1 MPLIT
6 IWWSV
11 DISAVGFLLVRT
23 QRPSFASTHL
33 DEGFEPAGLSPFRAS
48 MRLPIV
54 ALLALLTTLRPD
66 AEVNAQFNLRPV
78 IEPYA
83 QWPCSDWSWENC
95 PQPVPHGGHTPAEWY
110 EVTRWRDRTYGG
122 TFGTDGISPGL
133 DVDVASA
140 QELYDALEDRHVARI
155 NVTKSFS
162 LEFVPT
168 YDYDDTFDAGDITG
182 EGQTRVEPFRWPV
195 VGYPVS
201 REVTVRAGPQ
211 CAETTEG
218 HCEIDVAR
226 ATLFVVNK
234 DGNLIM
240 RNLRLRRGGGRL
252 GAFMFMEGEARG
264 DFTDVQFREGRYFPA
279 AGEEPSAAGG
289 AVMIGTFFLFSF
301 RMRNQTDDVVFCVQ
315 RTPIEPRNDSSL
327 PSTQTP
333 AP

>member
-1 MPLIT
+1 
-6 IWWSV
+6 
-11 DISAVGFLLVRT
+11 
-23 QRPSFASTHL
+23 
-33 DEGFEPAGLSPFRAS
+33 

-122 TFGTDGISPGL
+122 TFGADGISPGL

-264 DFTDVQFREGRYFPA
+264 DFADVQFREGRYFPA

-289 AVMIGTFFLFSF
+289 AVMIGTFFFIFVSYG
-301 RMRNQTDDVVFCVQ
+301 QSD
-315 RTPIEPRNDSSL
+315 
-327 PSTQTP
+327 
-333 AP
+333 